1 MAKPSSLAREPSDR
15 RERVRKARRF
25 ALKILKGSD
34 AGVFVCHTP
43 RRAARIAAACRMIGR
58 HDRLEKEAL
67 AGVEIA
73 AWLHELGFVQTPHK
87 AVEGSLVLA
96 KAFLEKYRY
105 APESVEI
112 ILDCIRAA
120 HNENVVSR
128 VLWLPHSRCIYSAVV
143 R

>member
-87 AVEGSLVLA
+87 PVEGSLVLA
-96 KAFLEKYRY
+96 KAFLG
-105 APESVEI
+105 
-112 ILDCIRAA
+112 
-120 HNENVVSR
+120 
-128 VLWLPHSRCIYSAVV
+128 
-143 R
+143 